1 MAIILG
7 IDPGSRVT
15 GYGVIRQVGR
25 QLSYLGSGCI
35 RTKVDDLPSRLKLIY
50 AGVTEIITQFQPD
63 YFAIEQV
70 FMAKNADSALKLG
83 QARGVAIVAA
93 TNQALPVFEYA
104 ARQVKQTVVGIGS
117 AEKSQVQH
125 MVRTLLK
132 LPANPQ
138 ADAADALAIAITH
151 CHVSQ
156 NAAQISETRLNLARG
171 RIRESHIRRDI
182 YPAFFYDTARYL
194 DHNAG
199 APRDRQTQRHHSR
212 KTTPAGVAG
221 NGGRRL

>member
-1 MAIILG
+1 MVLLNAGGQGDSVSIILG
-7 IDPGSRVT
+7 IDPGSRIT

-25 QLSYLGSGCI
+25 QLTYLGSGCI

-93 TNQALPVFEYA
+93 VNQELPVFEYA

-117 AEKSQVQH
+117 AEKARYSIWCARCSNCPLTRRQ
-125 MVRTLLK
+125 T
-132 LPANPQ
+132 PQ
-138 ADAADALAIAITH
+138 MRWLSPLRIAM
-151 CHVSQ
+151 
-156 NAAQISETRLNLARG
+156 LART
-171 RIRESHIRRDI
+171 RC
-182 YPAFFYDTARYL
+182 
-194 DHNAG
+194 
-199 APRDRQTQRHHSR
+199 
-212 KTTPAGVAG
+212 K
-221 NGGRRL
+221 

>member
-15 GYGVIRQVGR
+15 GYGIIRQQGR
-25 QLSYLGSGCI
+25 LLSYLGSGCI
-35 RTKVDDLPSRLKLIY
+35 RTVVDDMPGRLKLIY

-63 YFAIEQV
+63 FFAIESV

-83 QARGVAIVAA
+83 QARGAAIVAA
-93 TNQALPVFEYA
+93 VNQDLPVFEYA
-104 ARQVKQTVVGIGS
+104 ARQVKQTVVGTGA

-125 MVRTLLK
+125 MVRSLLK

-138 ADAADALAIAITH
+138 SDAADALAIAITH

-156 NAAQISETRLNLARG
+156 NAIRLSSDRLQLARG
-171 RIRESHIRRDI
+171 RMR
-182 YPAFFYDTARYL
+182 
-194 DHNAG
+194 
-199 APRDRQTQRHHSR
+199 
-212 KTTPAGVAG
+212 
-221 NGGRRL
+221 

>member
-7 IDPGSRVT
+7 IDPGSRIT

-93 TNQALPVFEYA
+93 TNQDLPVFEYA

-132 LPANPQ
+132 LPANPRRTRRMRWLSPLPT
-138 ADAADALAIAITH
+138 ATS
-151 CHVSQ
+151 VR
-156 NAAQISETRLNLARG
+156 TRLRSARRG
-171 RIRESHIRRDI
+171 SIWRVGAYDNVKSGWIFIQ
-182 YPAFFYDTARYL
+182 PFFMIPQIL
-194 DHNAG
+194 
-199 APRDRQTQRHHSR
+199 
-212 KTTPAGVAG
+212 
-221 NGGRRL
+221 